1 MGEIAAL
8 VTAFCW
14 TLSSIFFS
22 KAGQSIGAINT
33 NRLRLVFAAIFLLLT
48 HQLMQGSLLP
58 LNAGSERWLWLGIS
72 GIVGLV
78 LGDAFLFQAYIY
90 IGARIS
96 TLIMAVVPVI
106 SAFLAWIF
114 LGESLTPIEIGG
126 IVLAVAG
133 VIMVVLER
141 SNGNE
146 AHIDRRRY
154 VIGLLCAF
162 GGALGQAG
170 GLILAKKGLAG
181 DFPSISAV
189 VIRMTVAVVVL
200 WLITL
205 FTGQARSTLTTT
217 ISQPRTLQV
226 VVYGSIV
233 GPFIGVWLSQVAIQ
247 KTAIGLASTLMALT
261 PIMLLPFVKWV
272 FKEEVSFRAVAGTC
286 LAIAGVAVIF
296 LAPVTG

>member
-22 KAGQSIGAINT
+22 KAGQGIGAINT
-33 NRLRLVFAAIFLLLT
+33 NRLRLIFAAVFLMIT

-58 LNAGSERWLWLGIS
+58 VNAGGGRWLWLGIS

-114 LGESLTPIEIGG
+114 LGETLNAIEIGG
-126 IVLAVAG
+126 ITLAVSG
-133 VIMVVLER
+133 IMMVVLER
-141 SNGNE
+141 SNGSEMHTN
-146 AHIDRRRY
+146 RRQY
-154 VIGLLCAF
+154 VIGLLCAL
-162 GGALGQAG
+162 GGAVGQAV
-170 GLILAKKGLAG
+170 GLILAKKGLDG

-189 VIRMTVAVVVL
+189 VIRMIVAVVVI
-200 WLITL
+200 WIITL
-205 FTGQARSTLTTT
+205 FMGQARSTVKTT
-217 ISQPRTLQV
+217 ISQPKALQV
-226 VVYGSIV
+226 VAYGSIV

-272 FKEEVSFRAVAGTC
+272 FKEEVSIRAVAGTC

>member
-22 KAGQSIGAINT
+22 KAGQGIGAINM
-33 NRLRLVFAAIFLLLT
+33 NRLRLIIAAVFLMVTHLFL
-48 HQLMQGSLLP
+48 HGSLLP
-58 LNAGSERWLWLGIS
+58 VNAGGERWFWLGIS

-96 TLIMAVVPVI
+96 TLIMAIVPVI

-114 LGESLTPIEIGG
+114 LGETLTAIEIGG
-126 IVLAVAG
+126 ITLAVSG
-133 VIMVVLER
+133 VMLVVMER
-141 SNGNE
+141 PNGSESHAN
-146 AHIDRRRY
+146 RRQY

-162 GGALGQAG
+162 GGAAGQAG

-189 VIRMTVAVVVL
+189 VIRMVVAVVVM
-200 WLITL
+200 WLVTL
-205 FTGQARSTLTTT
+205 FMGQTRSTVKIS
-217 ISQPRTLQV
+217 ISQPKALQV
-226 VVYGSIV
+226 LAYGSIV

-247 KTAIGLASTLMALT
+247 KTAVGLASTLMALT

-296 LAPVTG
+296 LAPATG